1 MKTFIITTLLLA
13 IPCIAFSENDNSSNS
28 GNKSERTSIRK
39 GNKEYESKNY
49 VSAEIDYRK
58 ALEAAPSSVTAN
70 YNLGDALYKQ
80 GKYADAAEEF
90 KKAAISETDPKK
102 ASEAWYNLGNSYLMD
117 KKVAESIEAYKNALR
132 QNPKDE
138 DARYNLRMAQ
148 LMLQQQQQQ
157 QQEQKEDKKEQ
168 QQQQQQQQQQNNPQ
182 NKEDKKDEQQQQQQ
196 TNMSQENAQ
205 QILDAMQQDERDT
218 QEKVRKALME
228 QRERRRTDKE
238 W

>member
-1 MKTFIITTLLLA
+1 MKIFIIITLLLSL
-13 IPCIAFSENDNSSNS
+13 PSVVFSENDNRSDS
-28 GNKSERTSIRK
+28 GNKTERTSIRR
-39 GNKEYESKNY
+39 GNKEFEAKNY
-49 VSAEIDYRK
+49 VSAEVDYRK
-58 ALEAAPSSVTAN
+58 ALEASPSSVTAN
-70 YNLGDALYKQ
+70 FNLGDALYKQ
-80 GKYADAAEEF
+80 EKYADAAEEF
-90 KKAAISETDPKK
+90 KKVAVSESDPKK

-157 QQEQKEDKKEQ
+157 EQQQQENKKEQ
-168 QQQQQQQQQQNNPQ
+168 QQQQQQQQQNQQQ
-182 NKEDKKDEQQQQQQ
+182 NKEDKKEEQQQQQE
-196 TNMSQENAQ
+196 TKMSQENAQ
-205 QILDAMQQDERDT
+205 QILDAMQQDERNT

-228 QRERRRTDKE
+228 QRERRKTDKE